1 MCTFWTL
8 RGNWSTWRRE
18 PTQNMQNLH
27 RRPPIAGSNP
37 MAFLLEIVAT
47 IALPCCATQ
56 RIKTGTINA
65 SSNQLWH
72 CISIDNSER
81 ETHHY
86 LTDRHK
92 HLMAAWMQNKRF
104 PCWRAVPWT
113 KFEATILVL
122 QALLESDFFPPDFF
136 LTAKTAT
143 MWFALIWVSAFS
155 GTSQQGA
162 LSTTTFKHNRFYHE
176 NSTWTK
182 INILSE
188 II

>member
-56 RIKTGTINA
+56 RIKKGTINA
-65 SSNQLWH
+65 SINKLWH
-72 CISIDNSER
+72 CISIDHSEW

-86 LTDRHK
+86 LTDTNRH
-92 HLMAAWMQNKRF
+92 LRLTSSYLVNLLVAWMQNKKF
-104 PCWRAVPWT
+104 PSWRAVPWT

-122 QALLESDFFPPDFF
+122 QALLESDSFRLFSYGQNRHNVVCADMGLCVFWHI
-136 LTAKTAT
+136 TAG
-143 MWFALIWVSAFS
+143 
-155 GTSQQGA
+155 GTVY
-162 LSTTTFKHNRFYHE
+162 N
-176 NSTWTK
+176 
-182 INILSE
+182 NI
-188 II
+188 